1 MRLRRLN
8 LDRYGMFKD
17 RVIDFGEKTSNT
29 PDLHIIYGP
38 NESGK
43 TTAANA
49 FLDLLFGIQHLTKYN
64 FRHRKNMGV
73 SAELEVEGEL
83 KAFSRKRGRKNTLL
97 DSFGAP
103 VADDEF
109 SSLLHDLQRDS
120 WQTMFSLSEATL
132 ESGAEEILA
141 ARGELGRLFF
151 QGAAGLVG
159 IDSRL
164 SELKEQADEFYA
176 VGSRR
181 QTRLRKIKSE
191 ISELE
196 TEARELDTPGR
207 EYSSLRERFVEA
219 QEREADAKRRFE
231 ELDQRQS
238 ELDRIRSAMRTM
250 KDLHELRRR
259 LNELPDFG
267 DLPAEWHGSI
277 RNLAKE
283 LDAAASKCIA
293 ARDRIERLDRELN
306 KVLTDDAVLG
316 SDLRMDELDIAA
328 SRWRTAADDLP
339 KRLPEKRELDF
350 KLQQTLENLGLD
362 RDSDPERYALAPPDL
377 EVIDKYASEA
387 LRLMR
392 EIESAASENSKAE
405 KTLRQLEEDARSI
418 MTETADSTGELEAAV
433 QEARR
438 SQTEAKLEAEEKSI
452 ADAQSRLKSSLARLR
467 PWTGD
472 EEKLVRVSVPSADLA
487 KRWTADFEKIETD
500 RRAAETELRRLEKE
514 RAGIAAEKER
524 MTSLGGLISDE
535 EAANLRKARDDA
547 WSRHYESLDLVTAD
561 AFKSAMDT
569 DYRAR
574 DDRAGKADEI
584 VELRKNDVQIAKLD
598 AEIKSLRTQIASFEE
613 KDAELRSKIKP
624 CMADAGLPED
634 FNPSGLT
641 EWLPLHEQAM
651 NSVQELR
658 KRETDHSNLKKGA
671 DRQRDELVHSLKSA
685 SVPVPESEASLAL
698 LLQIAERAV
707 RQAGERR
714 VKSQEMEKSLRQARR
729 DLADRKEALETA
741 QASLQEL
748 NSGWASNCPSDWLKG
763 IEPKRLRTMLAH
775 IRDIRELIQRR
786 ESIEHRIDSMEKDQ
800 DEFKR
805 AMEDVARKLGEEPS
819 ADPLEHFKRI
829 RKRKTDAEEANI
841 RSAELARELRIER
854 DALETA
860 EEALE
865 KEKSK
870 VREMAARLSLPAG
883 LDGVE
888 EVTDA
893 LASAKQRA
901 DLAAQVNAR
910 GQDLAHQLKVQSVQ
924 EAEALLEETNPEN
937 VESDYVECQTERKT
951 ADEEFRSAIEARSR
965 AERDLDAVGSDDRV
979 VKVRQ
984 RIQTALAEAEDGAE
998 RALRLRLGLLTA
1010 ERALKHYRDEHRNS
1024 MLRHTERNFVAI
1036 TGGAYSELSAES
1048 SDGTEFMTA
1057 YRPSDS
1063 LSCQVEDLS
1072 KGTRF
1077 QLYFSLR
1084 MAAYTNFCEK
1094 IGPLPF
1100 VADDIMES
1108 FDDERAK
1115 EAFALMAEISAN
1127 GQMIYFT
1134 HHQHVLGIAESA
1146 CGESVRIHRMPAE
1159 AD

>member
-17 RVIDFGEKTSNT
+17 RVIDFGEKSPNT

-43 TTAANA
+43 TTAASA
-49 FLDLLFGIQHLTKYN
+49 FLDLLFGIQHLTRYN

-97 DSFGAP
+97 DSVGNP

-109 SSLLHDLQRDS
+109 SSLLHGLRRES

-159 IDSRL
+159 IESRL
-164 SELKEQADEFYA
+164 AELRTQADEFYVA
-176 VGSRR
+176 GSRR
-181 QTRLRKIKSE
+181 QTHLRKLKSE

-196 TEARELDTPGR
+196 SEARGLDTHGR
-207 EYSSLRERFVEA
+207 EYSSLRDRFVEA
-219 QEREADAKRRFE
+219 QECEAAAKKRFE

-250 KDLHELRRR
+250 KDLHDLQRR

-277 RNLAKE
+277 GSLAKE
-283 LDAAASKCIA
+283 LDSALSKCTA

-306 KVLTDDAVLG
+306 KVLTDDAILG
-316 SDLRMDELDIAA
+316 SDLRMDEHDIAA

-350 KLQQTLENLGLD
+350 KLLQTMENLGLD
-362 RDSDPERYALAPPDL
+362 RESDPKRYALAPPDF
-377 EVIDKYASEA
+377 EAIDKHASEA
-387 LRLMR
+387 LRLIR
-392 EIESAASENSKAE
+392 EIESATAENRKAE
-405 KTLRQLEEDARSI
+405 KALRQLEEDARSV
-418 MTETADSTGELEAAV
+418 MTETADNAGELEASV
-433 QEARR
+433 HEARR
-438 SQTEAKLEAEEKSI
+438 SQTEAKLEAEEKNI
-452 ADAQSRLKSSLARLR
+452 ADAQSKLKLSLARLR

-487 KRWTADFEKIETD
+487 KRWTADFEKIEAD

-514 RAGIAAEKER
+514 RAGIAAAKER
-524 MTSLGGLISDE
+524 MTGLGGLISDE
-535 EAANLRKARDDA
+535 DAANLRKIRDDA
-547 WSRHYESLDLVTAD
+547 WLLHYESLDSVTAD
-561 AFKSAMDT
+561 AFKSAMDA
-569 DYRAR
+569 DDRAR
-574 DDRAGKADEI
+574 EDRAGKADEI
-584 VELRKNDVQIAKLD
+584 VELRNNEVGIAKLD
-598 AEIKSLRTQIASFEE
+598 AEIKLLRAQIASFEE
-613 KDAELRSKIKP
+613 NDAALRSEIKP
-624 CMADAGLPED
+624 YMANAGLPDD
-634 FNPSGLT
+634 FDPSGLT
-641 EWLPLHEQAM
+641 EWLSLHEQAM

-658 KRETDHSNLKKGA
+658 KRETDHSNLKKVA
-671 DRQRDELVHSLKSA
+671 ERQRDELAHSLKTA
-685 SVPVPESEASLAL
+685 GVAAPESGASLAL
-698 LLQIAERAV
+698 LLQVAERAV

-714 VKSQEMEKSLRQARR
+714 VKSQEMEKSLRQAGRE
-729 DLADRKEALETA
+729 LADRKEALETA
-741 QASLQEL
+741 QAGLQEL
-748 NSGWASNCPSDWLKG
+748 NSSWASNCPADWLEG
-763 IEPKRLRTMLAH
+763 AEPKRLRTMLPH
-775 IRDIRELIQRR
+775 IRDIRDLIQNRD
-786 ESIEHRIDSMEKDQ
+786 SIVHRIDSMEKDQ
-800 DEFKR
+800 DEFKK
-805 AMEDVARKLGEEPS
+805 AMEDVARRLGDEPS
-819 ADPLEHFKRI
+819 ADPLDYFKRI
-829 RKRKTDAEEANI
+829 RKRKTDAEEAKI
-841 RSAELARELRIER
+841 RSAELARELKIER
-854 DALETA
+854 SALEIA
-860 EEALE
+860 EEAFE
-865 KEKSK
+865 
-870 VREMAARLSLPAG
+870 RERGQIRDMAARLSLPPG
-883 LDGVE
+883 RDSVE
-888 EVTDA
+888 EVTSA

-901 DLAAQVNAR
+901 DLAMRAKER
-910 GQDLAHQLKVQSVQ
+910 GQDLAHQLRVQTVQ

-937 VESDYVECQTERKT
+937 VESDYIECQTERET
-951 ADEEFRSAIEARSR
+951 AEREYRSAIEARS
-965 AERDLDAVGSDDRV
+965 AAQRDLDSVGSDDRV

-984 RIQTALAEAEDGAE
+984 RIRTALAEAEDGAE
-998 RALRLRLGLLTA
+998 QALRLRLGLLTA

-1036 TGGAYSELSAES
+1036 TGGTYSELSAES
-1048 SDGTEFMTA
+1048 SDGAEVMTA

-1084 MAAYTNFCEK
+1084 MAAYMNFCEK
-1094 IGPLPF
+1094 IGSLPF

-1115 EAFALMAEISAN
+1115 EAFALMAEISAG

-1159 AD
+1159 AA

>member
-17 RVIDFGEKTSNT
+17 RIIDFGEKTPNT

-43 TTAANA
+43 TTAASA
-49 FLDLLFGIQHLTKYN
+49 FLDLLFGIQHLTRYN

-97 DSFGAP
+97 DSVGAP
-103 VADDEF
+103 VAEDAF
-109 SSLLHDLQRDS
+109 SRMLHGLRRES

-164 SELKEQADEFYA
+164 AELKEQADEFYA
-176 VGSRR
+176 VRSRR

-196 TEARELDTPGR
+196 NEARELDTHGR
-207 EYSSLRERFVEA
+207 EYSSLRDRFVEA
-219 QEREADAKRRFE
+219 QERESVAKRRFE
-231 ELDQRQS
+231 ELDQQQS
-238 ELDRIRSAMRTM
+238 ELDRIRTAMRTM
-250 KDLHELRRR
+250 QGLHSLQRK
-259 LNELPDFG
+259 LSDLPDFG

-283 LDAAASKCIA
+283 LDAARSKCKA
-293 ARDRIERLDRELN
+293 AQDRIERLDRDLN
-306 KVLTDDAVLG
+306 KVLVDDAILA
-316 SDLRMDELDIAA
+316 SDLRMDKHDVAA

-339 KRLPEKRELDF
+339 RRLPEKRELDF

-362 RDSDPERYALAPPDL
+362 RESDPERYALAPPDF
-377 EVIDKYASEA
+377 EAIDKYASEA

-392 EIESAASENSKAE
+392 EIESAASENRKAE
-405 KTLRQLEEDARSI
+405 KVLLQLEEDARSI

-433 QEARR
+433 HEARR
-438 SQTEAKLEAEEKSI
+438 SQTEAKLEAEGKNI
-452 ADAQSRLKSSLARLR
+452 ADAQSRLKLSLARLR

-487 KRWTADFEKIETD
+487 KRWMADFEKIEAD
-500 RRAAETELRRLEKE
+500 RRGAETELRRLEKE

-535 EAANLRKARDDA
+535 EAANLRKMRDDA
-547 WSRHYESLDLVTAD
+547 WTQHYESLDLATAD
-561 AFKSAMDT
+561 AFKSAMDA
-569 DYRAR
+569 DDRAR

-584 VELRKNDVQIAKLD
+584 VELRKNEVGIAKLD
-598 AEIKSLRTQIASFEE
+598 AEIRSLRIQTASFEE
-613 KDAELRSKIKP
+613 KDAELRSKIEP
-624 CMADAGLPED
+624 CMANAGLPVD

-641 EWLPLHEQAM
+641 EWLSLHEQAM
-651 NSVQELR
+651 NSVQEL
-658 KRETDHSNLKKGA
+658 KNRETDYFNLKKEVQ
-671 DRQRDELVHSLKSA
+671 RQFDELVHALQSA
-685 SVPVPESEASLAL
+685 GVPVPESGASLSL
-698 LLQIAERAV
+698 LLQIAEQAV

-714 VKSQEMEKSLRQARR
+714 IKSQETEKSLRQAKRE
-729 DLADRKEALETA
+729 LADRKEALETA

-748 NSGWASNCPSDWLKG
+748 NSSWMLNCPADWLEDVKP
-763 IEPKRLRTMLAH
+763 ERLRTMLPH

-786 ESIEHRIDSMEKDQ
+786 ESIEHRIGSMAKDQ

-805 AMEDVARKLGEEPS
+805 AMEEVARKLGEEPS
-819 ADPLEHFKRI
+819 ADPLDYIKRI
-829 RKRKTDAEEANI
+829 RKRKTDAEEAKI
-841 RSAELARELRIER
+841 RSAELARELKIER
-854 DALETA
+854 SALVTA
-860 EEALE
+860 EETFE
-865 KEKSK
+865 REMGK
-870 VREMAARLSLPAG
+870 VQEMAARLSLPPG
-883 LDGVE
+883 HDGIE
-888 EVTDA
+888 EVTGA

-901 DLAAQVNAR
+901 DLAVHVKER
-910 GQDLAHQLKVQSVQ
+910 GQDLAHQLRVQTVQ

-937 VESDYVECQTERKT
+937 VESDYIGCQTEREAAEK
-951 ADEEFRSAIEARSR
+951 DYRSAIEERSR
-965 AERDLDAVGSDDRV
+965 AQSDLNSVGSDDRV

-984 RIQTALAEAEDGAE
+984 SIQTALSEAEEGAE
-998 RALRLRLGLLTA
+998 RALRLRLGLLAA

-1024 MLRHTERNFVAI
+1024 MLRHTEHNFVAI

-1048 SDGTEFMTA
+1048 SDGAEFMTA

-1084 MAAYTNFCEK
+1084 MAAYRNFCEK

-1134 HHQHVLGIAESA
+1134 HHQHVLGIAEGA
-1146 CGESVRIHRMPAE
+1146 CGESVRIHRMPTE
-1159 AD
+1159 AV